1 MNWSAPKTNWSAAS
15 VPLPVDFNRIE
26 NNALYLKQTMQ
37 GVFGERT
44 LQGLSAS
51 SPNNVKICQKRN
63 ISIPN
68 GKTVSVVDMDYAGS
82 ETNIQRHVS
91 VMDGATVLGTWY
103 QGQDGGNT
111 VYTNNTGST
120 LNVQIA
126 FRLVNPSGS
135 DAEVTADSSWVFT
148 YQIE

>member
-1 MNWSAPKTNWSAAS
+1 MQWGTPKTTWAAGNA
-15 VPLPVDFNRIE
+15 PTPADFNRIE
-26 NNALYLKQTMQ
+26 ANALYLKQTMQ
-37 GVFGERT
+37 GFFGERT
-44 LQGLSAS
+44 LQG
-51 SPNNVKICQKRN
+51 VEDGDFVVCQKRN

-68 GKTVSVVDMDYAGS
+68 GKTVSVVDMDYVGS

-91 VMDGATVLGTWY
+91 VMNGATVLGTWY
-103 QGQDGGNT
+103 QGQSGNT

-126 FRLVNPSGS
+126 FRLVNPSGVN
-135 DAEVTADSSWVFT
+135 AEVTADSSWVFT